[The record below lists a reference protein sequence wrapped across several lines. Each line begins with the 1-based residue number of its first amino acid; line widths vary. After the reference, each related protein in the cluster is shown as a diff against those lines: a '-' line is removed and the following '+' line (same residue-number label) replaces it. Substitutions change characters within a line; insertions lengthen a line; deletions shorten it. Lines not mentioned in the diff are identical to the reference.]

1 MCTCGVDSLMRM
13 NMCVRAEPRLQ
24 KNLGERLVSRTLGH
38 QQKKELRT
46 VEELGN

>member
-1 MCTCGVDSLMRM
+1 MRM

-46 VEELGN
+46 AEELGN